1 MAPLTTLPARLA
13 FSALTLVLLAACA
26 VGPDYE
32 VPEFD
37 APASW
42 SQPAGGG
49 LAAGF
54 GEHVSWWEGLG
65 DPKLSELVERALLRN
80 LDLREA
86 FVRLDEARALRGVA
100 AGERWPS
107 IDARGSYEHRE
118 ESQNTPFGAF
128 SSRTNIH
135 ALGLDAAWE
144 LDLWGRV
151 RRAVEASERDLDA
164 SAADVRAVA
173 VAIAAEV
180 ARAYVDRA
188 AFERRITIALTNVD
202 LQERTL
208 ALVRSR
214 QEAGLVGDRDVA
226 QGDTN
231 VESTRSRVPLLEA
244 GAAAARHRL
253 AVLIGLAPGALED
266 ELAAAPAVPRAP
278 AEVVVGVPADLLRRR
293 PDVVAAERRYAAEV
307 ARIGVAQGDRYPRF
321 ALGGT
326 LGLASDGA
334 ANLFEG
340 DSKVAGIGPSLR
352 WSLFDGG
359 RLKQRVIAQEA
370 RAEAAQIG
378 WERTVLLA
386 LEEAENALTRVVRE
400 QSRAAALER
409 AATQARRAVELAQT
423 QYREG
428 ISDFRAVLYS
438 ERVVAGL
445 ENELAISNAAITTNL
460 IALYKAMGGGFASPA
475 ASPETDDSSSVA
487 VASFGSPARVSESL
501 AHSHPQN
508 ARPR

>member
-1 MAPLTTLPARLA
+1 M
-13 FSALTLVLLAACA
+13 
-26 VGPDYE
+26 
-32 VPEFD
+32 
-37 APASW
+37 
-42 SQPAGGG
+42 
-49 LAAGF
+49 
-54 GEHVSWWEGLG
+54 
-65 DPKLSELVERALLRN
+65 
-80 LDLREA
+80 
-86 FVRLDEARALRGVA
+86 
-100 AGERWPS
+100 
-107 IDARGSYEHRE
+107 
-118 ESQNTPFGAF
+118 
-128 SSRTNIH
+128 
-135 ALGLDAAWE
+135 
-144 LDLWGRV
+144 

-226 QGDTN
+226 QGATN

-386 LEEAENALTRVVRE
+386 LEEADNALTRVVRE

-428 ISDFRAVLYS
+428 ISDFQAVLDS

-445 ENELAISNAAITTNL
+445 EDELAISNAAITTNL

-487 VASFGSPARVSESL
+487 VASFGSPARASESL